1 MRLESDSAVRSIG
14 EHPRCRSK
22 RELEATARMT
32 SEFRPLDTRVLIANS
47 LSGNRTWNFA
57 AESPHHYI
65 EETAPC
71 VVNNGKT
78 GSIPRVPTGTKS
90 RARARRRILELLP
103 EDRSALRRRERP
115 DVDMEERLASLAC
128 VFVHRRVECR
138 AGGAVGRWRIPEFRV
153 EHRLTL
159 QMASLAIG
167 QGPGLRFRTLTRRM
181 QGPVIRWTGGLAED
195 FREYS

>member
-32 SEFRPLDTRVLIANS
+32 SEFRPLDTRAQKS
-47 LSGNRTWNFA
+47 LSDRTWNFA
-57 AESPHHYI
+57 AESPRHYI
-65 EETAPC
+65 KETAPC

-78 GSIPRVPTGTKS
+78 GSILRVPTGTKS

-115 DVDMEERLASLAC
+115 DVAEEKLVSLAC

-138 AGGAVGRWRIPEFRV
+138 AGGAVGRWG
-153 EHRLTL
+153 RLSRL
-159 QMASLAIG
+159 
-167 QGPGLRFRTLTRRM
+167 PRTQLGGEWRTRC
-181 QGPVIRWTGGLAED
+181 
-195 FREYS
+195 